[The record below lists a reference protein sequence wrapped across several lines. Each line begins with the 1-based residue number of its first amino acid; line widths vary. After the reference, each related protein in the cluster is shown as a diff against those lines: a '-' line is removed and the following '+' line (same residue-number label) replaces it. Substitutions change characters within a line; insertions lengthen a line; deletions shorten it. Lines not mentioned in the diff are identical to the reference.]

1 MKLSNVLI
9 ETIDIKKIASGI
21 DDFKAKTGEQP
32 SYIIMNNST
41 AFLLKRADVIEVEWN
56 PVNYAL
62 LSYRGIKIAISEGLK
77 NGEIEIL

>member
-9 ETIDIKKIASGI
+9 ETIDIKKIDSGI
-21 DDFKAKTGEQP
+21 YDFKTKTGEPP

-41 AFLLKRADVIEVEWN
+41 AFLLKRVNGIEVEWN

-62 LSYRGIKIAISEGLK
+62 LSYKGIKIAISEGLE